1 MLPTSGSSANLY
13 SWMYVSGRGNPST
26 PESVSEL
33 NHNHFLSPELQ
44 DKLDVMVSY
53 IHVPEIIMSLRKFF
67 KS

>member
-44 DKLDVMVSY
+44 DKL
-53 IHVPEIIMSLRKFF
+53 
-67 KS
+67 